1 LCFIKNLEKTS
12 VYKKLVQYSN
22 DFTSSN
28 NIFELDQHL
37 LPNNTSQTSDISYI
51 VVKIFSVIRKLMI
64 ILNFFV

>member
-1 LCFIKNLEKTS
+1 NLEKTS

>member
-1 LCFIKNLEKTS
+1 IKNIEKTS

>member
-1 LCFIKNLEKTS
+1 M
-12 VYKKLVQYSN
+12 
-22 DFTSSN
+22 SSN

-64 ILNFFV
+64 ILNFLV

>member
-1 LCFIKNLEKTS
+1 IKNLEKTS

>member
-1 LCFIKNLEKTS
+1 LEKTS

>member
-1 LCFIKNLEKTS
+1 KTS

-22 DFTSSN
+22 DFTPSN